1 MFYSAKAMKP
11 IDILMEF
18 TERHLVCMTITFI
31 AHGVFASV
39 LCFDV
44 SNSFHI
50 THCNYMGGALKKL
63 RRSNMETSKYKFMI
77 FYKII

>member
-11 IDILMEF
+11 IHILMEF

-39 LCFDV
+39 LRFDV

-50 THCNYMGGALKKL
+50 TLCNYMGGIKEA
-63 RRSNMETSKYKFMI
+63 
-77 FYKII
+77 YKIKYGNFKIQVHDVL